1 MKTFKDL
8 KEGDQIYFL
17 STINGLEVC
26 EREVISISVLENFNK
41 TLLWYNE
48 EDPKLQPKLWEKCDN
63 RRYIAFN
70 PVEYETSSFDYNNKI
85 YFADINTLKKEI
97 QEKREK
103 EIENHNSR
111 LTIYDKILSR

>member
-1 MKTFKDL
+1 
-8 KEGDQIYFL
+8 
-17 STINGLEVC
+17 
-26 EREVISISVLENFNK
+26 
-41 TLLWYNE
+41 
-48 EDPKLQPKLWEKCDN
+48 
-63 RRYIAFN
+63 
-70 PVEYETSSFDYNNKI
+70 VEYETSSFDYNNKI